1 VNYVLTLDWKRII
14 LVKRGEREWVKSMV
28 HDLLYG
34 LNAFK
39 KMKKKKI
46 ENLGLI
52 IERLT
57 VGIA

>member
-1 VNYVLTLDWKRII
+1 
-14 LVKRGEREWVKSMV
+14 MV
-28 HDLLYG
+28 HDLLFG
-34 LNAFK
+34 LNTFE
-39 KMKKKKI
+39 KMKKKI

>member
-1 VNYVLTLDWKRII
+1 MNYVLTLDWKRI
-14 LVKRGEREWVKSMV
+14 LEKRGEREWIKSMV
-28 HDLLYG
+28 HDLLFG
-34 LNAFK
+34 LNAFENE
-39 KMKKKKI
+39 KKI

>member
-1 VNYVLTLDWKRII
+1 LEENYFSKE
-14 LVKRGEREWVKSMV
+14 GREGVGKK
-28 HDLLYG
+28 YG
-34 LNAFK
+34 TRFVVWFK
-39 KMKKKKI
+39 CVQKNEKKKI